1 MISSI
6 PGDPIWLRE
15 GVFVIRQISND
26 NGIPV
31 GTFLT
36 VPHRAIFLDRKTHL
50 SKCYVKA
57 YVENLGERLI
67 EEEEVLE
74 YSNGETHVD

>member
-1 MISSI
+1 MISSA

-15 GVFVIRQISND
+15 GVFVIKQIGNE

-36 VPHRAIFLDRKTHL
+36 SPHRGIYLDRKMYL
-50 SKCYVKA
+50 SKSYIKA
-57 YVENLGERLI
+57 YVENIGERLI

-74 YSNGETHVD
+74 LNNGTTHVG